1 MMMTKK
7 HPQNPTGNKKND
19 NDDKKKRTNRW
30 RHAFLP
36 SKPGVWGLHEVVVVV
51 VEGLVDLAGHVLGTL
66 AR

>member
-1 MMMTKK
+1 MI
-7 HPQNPTGNKKND
+7 
-19 NDDKKKRTNRW
+19 KKKRTNRW